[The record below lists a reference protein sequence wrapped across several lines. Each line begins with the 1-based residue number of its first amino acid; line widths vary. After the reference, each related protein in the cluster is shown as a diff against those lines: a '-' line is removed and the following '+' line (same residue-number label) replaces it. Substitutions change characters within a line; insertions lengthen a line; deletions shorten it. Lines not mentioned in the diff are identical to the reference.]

1 MNKNVGKAF
10 ENDFKKSVNPQHL
23 LIRLNDPPQSFGGG
37 TARFSIKNP
46 CDYLLMDTKHRTLVC
61 LELKTTKFKSISYE
75 NVNSDDNTSR
85 MIHKHQI
92 SGLTKFSEY
101 NCVEAGFLFNFRDE
115 KNACERCYF
124 MMVEDFNNMVKN
136 SNKHSCNELDILTNG
151 AIKVQGDKKRTRYT
165 WDIDSLLN
173 DIAEK

>member
-1 MNKNVGKAF
+1 MSNVGKVF
-10 ENDFKKSVNPQHL
+10 ENDFKKSVNSHHL

-75 NVNSDDNTSR
+75 DVDGDDNTSR

-92 SGLTKFSEY
+92 FGLTKFSEY
-101 NCVEAGFLFNFRDE
+101 GSVEAGFLFNFRDD
-115 KNACERCYF
+115 KSACERCYF
-124 MMVEDFNNMVKN
+124 MRIEDFNNMIKD
-136 SNKHSCNELDILTNG
+136 SNKHSCNEIDILTNG
-151 AIKVQGDKKRTRYT
+151 AIKVHGKKKRTRYT
-165 WDIDSLLN
+165 WDIDSLL
-173 DIAEK
+173 DTIAEK